1 MRRAAQLA
9 SNART
14 RTPQRAPYEG
24 QRARVG
30 ALVTTAALIHLRL
43 QLCDERECALPWV
56 RAFRVGEACRR
67 PAQPIRKAGCDC
79 RAMKRLEKTDQ
90 DKATRNHDRSSCHE
104 QPATGQ
110 GLGVGVIMKSL
121 SCQIS

>member
-24 QRARVG
+24 QRARAG
-30 ALVTTAALIHLRL
+30 ALVTTVALIHLCL
-43 QLCDERECALPWV
+43 QRRDERERAQRWA
-56 RAFRVGEACRR
+56 RAFGVGEACRR
-67 PAQPIRKAGCDC
+67 PAQPIRNAGSNS
-79 RAMKRLEKTDQ
+79 RAMKCLEKTDQ